1 VRPCWICLD
10 AIADGGAYHAPCL
23 QRLFGQD
30 FAPRIADDRD
40 ALQRAGVEMVSLG
53 RGSISGV
60 QPKVLVK
67 LSPDGMRL
75 LVVGRGGRFILKPQ
89 TASFEALP
97 ENEHVTM
104 RLAEVRGIEVPACG
118 LIGLGDGSRAY
129 IVRRFDRGEGEPP
142 PKYRQEDLCALA
154 ELPSEKKYDGSAELC
169 VRLVR
174 KYASDPAAEV
184 RRLYR
189 QFVFAFW
196 TGNGDLHLKNL
207 SLTTHGDRT
216 RLTPAYDLVS
226 TRVVIPEDDGMALA
240 VNGKRHRLQRSDWL
254 KFARYCGISEEEAD
268 VTISS
273 VVTGL
278 DEAIELIARS
288 LLPAAHQR
296 RYMDVLTAQAK
307 VFGAAR

>member
-104 RLAEVRGIEVPACG
+104 RLAEVRGIGVPACG

-196 TGNGDLHLKNL
+196 T
-207 SLTTHGDRT
+207 
-216 RLTPAYDLVS
+216 
-226 TRVVIPEDDGMALA
+226 
-240 VNGKRHRLQRSDWL
+240 
-254 KFARYCGISEEEAD
+254 YCGISEEEAD

-288 LLPAAHQR
+288 LLPAAHQQ

-307 VFGAAR
+307 VFGVAR